1 MIFTGK
7 FNKMKAHRGISPVIA
22 TLVLLAVSITVAV
35 SASFYMS
42 GITQANANFE
52 KVEITSAY
60 CTADA
65 SYWTI
70 TFQLKNTGPNA
81 ASLSHIFINSVP
93 IDGYNTVPTSGNY
106 TTDMLD
112 EQTILTGETITVNLY
127 MAKNKAG
134 YSFSSGTTVDIQFH
148 STHGFDYVK
157 MVKLV

>member
-7 FNKMKAHRGISPVIA
+7 INKMKAHKGISPVIG

-35 SASFYMS
+35 AASFYMS
-42 GITQANANFE
+42 GITQSNASFE
-52 KVEITSAY
+52 KVEIVSAY
-60 CTADA
+60 CTSDA

-70 TFQLKNTGPNA
+70 SFQLKNTGPSA
-81 ASLSHIFINSVP
+81 ATLSHLFVNSVP
-93 IDGYNTVPTSGNY
+93 IDLYNSVPTSGNY

-112 EQTILTGETITVNLY
+112 EQTILTGEVITLNLY
-127 MAKNKAG
+127 IAKNKAG
-134 YSFSSGTTVDIQFH
+134 SSLTPGTTVDIQFH